1 MTAIHGRVERHD
13 QNRVKARLHYLE
25 TPTGGVGFRTVIGGD
40 EVEITMSAA
49 EAVDHALRVLM
60 SVRTEAITPDRQ
72 AEAKRTLDRLVSAA
86 AAKSDI
92 LLMDPPITGKQT
104 IDSMEKAVR
113 EFTRGDQVAS

>member
-72 AEAKRTLDRLVSAA
+72 AEAKRTLERLAASATTKAEVIRLLMSAA
-86 AAKSDI
+86 
-92 LLMDPPITGKQT
+92 IT
-104 IDSMEKAVR
+104 DDNFDA
-113 EFTRGDQVAS
+113 FTRGEQVAS